1 MILKSVKRKTLTDY
15 IARGNIKYEIID
27 GYVLDKSTIFEAE
40 QIDRNILEDAAS
52 LILKTNPEKRRAVQ
66 W

>member
-1 MILKSVKRKTLTDY
+1 MKRKTLTDY